1 MSAKTNKVITMNKKS
16 LVTLSIY
23 LICQASLAESDM
35 QLEQLIIATDN
46 QYNVL
51 NSRSQ
56 RSRPGGKKRPTRTTP
71 TRTTEKRKQND
82 NNTTPTDQPQVTT
95 QKKVRKKSRQ
105 QYQVAKPAT
114 RRQRPGNKS
123 AMPGSTQQAIQPQP
137 PVSGKG
143 NQLVKDKLS
152 RQRPGTVLSTETQL
166 KQLDPNR
173 AGGLDRVIPPPRQRI
188 LDDSFLPVSD
198 RWRLGLA
205 IGKPESLLD
214 PYNRNLIKAD
224 RPIFGDD
231 IFLSF
236 SAISDSVGEYRQL
249 PTPVGSQSSRN
260 PGSLDVQGG
269 RNQGLFSQTLIVPI
283 SIYKGDTV
291 FRPPDVEFRI
301 TPALT
306 YNYTDVEEKRALVI
320 DPGNSSNRH
329 DKHLALQE
337 LFLDVH
343 IRNVSDRYDF
353 DSIRVGIQPITTD
366 FRGFLF
372 IDNQLGVRLFGTRD
386 NNLWQYNLA
395 WFRRIEKDTNSGLN
409 DIRKE
414 LRDDHVFLANLYRQD
429 FPVRGFTSQVSAV
442 YNRNREGNDKPLF
455 DKNGFLARPASL
467 GTERG
472 RSYDA
477 YYVGYNGDGH
487 FGRTNLTISSYYL
500 FGRESLGTFTDQ
512 DTDIQAFFVAGEASW
527 DFDWVRLRVSGLWA
541 SGDDDP
547 FDNKAEGFDAIVENP
562 LIAGADTSFW
572 IRQSIPF
579 IGGGGVGLSGRNGVL
594 NSLRSSKDQ
603 GQSNFAN
610 PGIILGGIG
619 ADFDILPELRVSTNV
634 NHLFFDETAVLEVA
648 RNQGSINRDIGW
660 DLSISTIYRPFQSQ
674 NIVFRLSGAMLLPGA
689 GIEEL
694 YGDDILYSVL
704 GNLILTY

>member
-1 MSAKTNKVITMNKKS
+1 MTMKAKW
-16 LVTLSIY
+16 LVTMTLFLFCQLGLADTNDIY
-23 LICQASLAESDM
+23 GQMIQIAE
-35 QLEQLIIATDN
+35 N
-46 QYNVL
+46 QSGESNRGFL
-51 NSRSQ
+51 
-56 RSRPGGKKRPTRTTP
+56 RSRPGGKKRATRETAEKAIGSDN
-71 TRTTEKRKQND
+71 TEQL
-82 NNTTPTDQPQVTT
+82 QPQVL
-95 QKKVRKKSRQ
+95 QKNLRKTPRTSRRSRP
-105 QYQVAKPAT
+105 VIK
-114 RRQRPGNKS
+114 RKRPGGKPRRS
-123 AMPGSTQQAIQPQP
+123 AIAAQGLKQQDETMRADRHAA
-137 PVSGKG
+137 G
-143 NQLVKDKLS
+143 DELS
-152 RQRPGTVLSTETQL
+152 RQRPGKSLRSE
-166 KQLDPNR
+166 KQPQQRDPNK
-173 AGGLDRVIPPPRQRI
+173 ATGLARIIPPPRRRI

-198 RWRLGLA
+198 RWRMGLA
-205 IGKPESLLD
+205 VGRPETLMD
-214 PYNRNLIKAD
+214 PYHRNLIKAD
-224 RPIFGDD
+224 RPIIGDD

-236 SAISDSVGEYRQL
+236 SAISDTVGEYRQL
-249 PTPVGSQSSRN
+249 PTPVGPSSSRRA
-260 PGSLDVQGG
+260 GSLDTQGKLH
-269 RNQGLFSQTLIVPI
+269 QAFFSQTLIMPI

-301 TPALT
+301 TPALN
-306 YNYTDVEEKRALVI
+306 YNFADVQEKRALVI

-329 DKHLALQE
+329 DKHFALQE

-343 IRNVSDRYDF
+343 LRNVSDRYDF
-353 DSIRVGIQPITTD
+353 DSIRVGIQPITSD

-429 FPVRGFTSQVSAV
+429 FPVRGFTSQVSAI
-442 YNRNREGNDKPLF
+442 YNRNREGNDKRLF

-477 YYVGYNGDGH
+477 YYLGYNGDGH
-487 FGRTNLTISSYYL
+487 FGRTNLTVSAYYL
-500 FGRESLGTFTDQ
+500 FGRETRGTFTDK
-512 DTDIQAFFVAGEASW
+512 DTDIRAFFAAGELSW

-541 SGDDDP
+541 SGDKNP
-547 FDNKAEGFDAIVENP
+547 FDQKAEGFDAIVENP

-572 IRQSIPF
+572 IRQAIPL
-579 IGGGGVGLSGRNGVL
+579 IGGGGVALSGRNGIL

-610 PGIILGGIG
+610 PGIILGGLG
-619 ADFDILPELRVSTNV
+619 ADFDVLPELRVTANV
-634 NHLFFDETAVLEVA
+634 NHLFFDETAVLEAA
-648 RNQGSINRDIGW
+648 RNQGSVNRDIGW

-674 NIVFRLSGAMLLPGA
+674 NIVFRLSGAMLLPGE
-689 GIEEL
+689 GINEL
-694 YGDDILYSVL
+694 YDDKVLYSVL

>member
-1 MSAKTNKVITMNKKS
+1 MSAKTNKVITMHTKS
-16 LVTLSIY
+16 LVTLSIC

-35 QLEQLIIATDN
+35 HLEQLIIATDN
-46 QYNVL
+46 QYNIL

-56 RSRPGGKKRPTRTTP
+56 RSRPGGKKRPTRTT
-71 TRTTEKRKQND
+71 TEKREQND
-82 NNTTPTDQPQVTT
+82 NNTTPSDRPQVTT
-95 QKKVRKKSRQ
+95 QKKIRKKSRQ
-105 QYQVAKPAT
+105 RYQIAKPAT
-114 RRQRPGNKS
+114 RRQRPGDKS
-123 AMPGSTQQAIQPQP
+123 AMPGSAQQAIQPQP

-198 RWRLGLA
+198 RWRMGLA

-236 SAISDSVGEYRQL
+236 SAISDTVGEYRQL

-291 FRPPDVEFRI
+291 FRPPDIEFRI

-429 FPVRGFTSQVSAV
+429 FPVRGFTSQLSAL

-455 DKNGFLARPASL
+455 DKNGFLARPASI
-467 GTERG
+467 GTERS

-610 PGIILGGIG
+610 PGNY
-619 ADFDILPELRVSTNV
+619 SW
-634 NHLFFDETAVLEVA
+634 
-648 RNQGSINRDIGW
+648 RNWR
-660 DLSISTIYRPFQSQ
+660 
-674 NIVFRLSGAMLLPGA
+674 
-689 GIEEL
+689 
-694 YGDDILYSVL
+694 
-704 GNLILTY
+704 